1 MYDSDQNQ
9 VIRMI
14 VVRWPQPATK
24 HSPATRS
31 LFPSRMTERT
41 GRAKVRKTCRPR
53 YSLISEG

>member
-1 MYDSDQNQ
+1 MDDSDQNQ
-9 VIRMI
+9 IVRMI

-41 GRAKVRKTCRPR
+41 GRAKTCRPR